1 LLRWVEL
8 ALRTELAFLRVR
20 RRATLVAATIAGSL
34 IVAPGSVS
42 AEGLFDMFFGGAQKQ
57 QARPAPPQASF
68 FADPFGTN
76 QPAPQPA
83 PTQRVAGGS
92 GPAFCVRSCDGK
104 YFPLTMRGN
113 LSPAQTCQA
122 FCPASA
128 TKVFY
133 GNHIDGAASGSGE
146 RYADSE
152 NAFAYRKA
160 LRADCTCNGR
170 SPSGLAPVD
179 LTLDTSLRSGDVVAT
194 TDGLIAYTGVRLG
207 AEQTAEFTPVASYPG
222 LTADVRARLGEM
234 RVAPVSAE
242 MVRETV
248 MPEASREVALPASV
262 VPKTT
267 APKAA
272 KRAEAQ

>member
-1 LLRWVEL
+1 M
-8 ALRTELAFLRVR
+8 R
-20 RRATLVAATIAGSL
+20 RRAMFIAAAALAGSVIL
-34 IVAPGSVS
+34 VPGSVS
-42 AEGLFDMFFGGAQKQ
+42 AEGLFDMFFGGSQKQ
-57 QARPAPPQASF
+57 QTRAAPAQANF

-76 QPAPQPA
+76 PQPA
-83 PTQRVAGGS
+83 PAPAPRVAGS

-113 LSPAQTCQA
+113 ATPVQMCQA

-133 GNHIDGAASGSGE
+133 GSHIDSASSGNGE

-179 LTLDTSLRSGDVVAT
+179 LALDTSLRSGDIVAT
-194 TDGLIAYTGVRLG
+194 TDGLVAYTGVRLG
-207 AEQTAEFTPVASYPG
+207 AGQAAEFTPVASYPG
-222 LTADVRARLGEM
+222 LTAEVRARLGEM

-242 MVRETV
+242 MVGETV
-248 MPEASREVALPASV
+248 MPEASREVALPATV
-262 VPKTT
+262 VPKAA

-272 KRAEAQ
+272 KRAEVN